1 VRHASYDAVK
11 APHPGES
18 SVISY
23 NFAARKNIHMTVY
36 QLISAA
42 TSMGAALDIVRDE
55 IISAISDR
63 VALRGGYIKTPIQP
77 CQFILGRPYEVK
89 GVQINIDDSSETT
102 VILLDGYEPVP
113 VEEASTPVLTAILS
127 YIS

>member
-1 VRHASYDAVK
+1 
-11 APHPGES
+11 
-18 SVISY
+18 
-23 NFAARKNIHMTVY
+23 MTTY

-63 VALRGGYIKTPIQP
+63 VSLRGGYIKTPIQP
-77 CQFILGRPYEVK
+77 NQFILGRAYEVK
-89 GVQINIDDSSETT
+89 GVQINLDDSSETT

>member
-1 VRHASYDAVK
+1 
-11 APHPGES
+11 
-18 SVISY
+18 
-23 NFAARKNIHMTVY
+23 
-36 QLISAA
+36 
-42 TSMGAALDIVRDE
+42 MGAALDIVRDE

-77 CQFILGRPYEVK
+77 HQFILGRPYEVK
-89 GVQINIDDSSETT
+89 GVKNNTGDDSKTT

-113 VEEASTPVLTAILS
+113 LEEASTPVLTAILS